1 MSVCVWG
8 CSFVCQ
14 CVIVCENWN
23 LCSSIIPHLHV
34 KQKYL
39 DRRALLI
46 QDFPFCLRVTNV
58 SFPAGGI
65 DSYTEWCVCV
75 CVCTCVCFCV
85 YFCVHA
91 SAYMYVC
98 VHTNMCVCACAR
110 TCVCRCMY
118 VCVCV
123 CVCVYICALTL
134 HQPRMS
140 VHSAHQVSEWQE
152 NLYVLWQP
160 AGEGSGHDHR
170 VPGTLLS
177 FELL

>member
-1 MSVCVWG
+1 M
-8 CSFVCQ
+8 
-14 CVIVCENWN
+14 
-23 LCSSIIPHLHV
+23 

-75 CVCTCVCFCV
+75 CVCVYMCVFLCIFLCACVCVHVCV
-85 YFCVHA
+85 RAHK
-91 SAYMYVC
+91 YVC
-98 VHTNMCVCACAR
+98 VRLCTHMRVP
-110 TCVCRCMY
+110 MY

-152 NLYVLWQP
+152 NLYVL
-160 AGEGSGHDHR
+160 
-170 VPGTLLS
+170 
-177 FELL
+177 